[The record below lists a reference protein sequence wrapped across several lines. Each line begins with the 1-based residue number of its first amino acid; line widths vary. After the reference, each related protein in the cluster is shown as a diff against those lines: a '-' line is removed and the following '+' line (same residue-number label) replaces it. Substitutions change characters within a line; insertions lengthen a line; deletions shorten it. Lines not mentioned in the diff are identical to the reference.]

1 MTVMTDEQLNKEH
14 VGERPSWDCEACA
27 RPWPCADAKERLLIE
42 FRGFPSVLTIYMSA
56 QMCEAMLDL
65 TAHGIDPP
73 TDLYDRF
80 LSWVHLAS
88 ARNRGGKGTRRARP
102 PRFQELRDR
111 EAARW
116 PYNLG

>member
-1 MTVMTDEQLNKEH
+1 MTVMAEERLNEEH
-14 VGERPSWDCEACA
+14 VGERPSWDCAACA
-27 RPWPCADAKERLLIE
+27 RPWPCANAKERLLSE

-65 TAHGIDPP
+65 TAHGTDPP

-80 LSWVHLAS
+80 LAWVHLAS
-88 ARNRGGKGTRRARP
+88 ARNRGGEGAPRARL
-102 PRFQELRDR
+102 PRFQERHDR